1 MPPQGANFGFNA
13 LGPSAPPVVWF
24 ENAALGIGKL
34 MCAEVSREQA
44 TWHTRVTCK
53 VPEGGGA
60 HHSTFVQAGDQIGEL
75 PDSLRCVVLAVLGW
89 WVLPRACWW

>member
-1 MPPQGANFGFNA
+1 M
-13 LGPSAPPVVWF
+13 WF

-34 MCAEVSREQA
+34 MCEDVTREEA

-60 HHSTFVQAGDQIGEL
+60 RHSTFVQAGDQIGEL
-75 PDSLRCVVLAVLGW
+75 PNSLRCV
-89 WVLPRACWW
+89 RAL